1 MGFIFENEWKR
12 KTKKGEEKFEGGTFM
27 LRGVELEV
35 HNRV

>member
-1 MGFIFENEWKR
+1 M
-12 KTKKGEEKFEGGTFM
+12 KTKTKIGEEKFEGGTFM

>member
-1 MGFIFENEWKR
+1 MSGRERQMKTE
-12 KTKKGEEKFEGGTFM
+12 TKKGEEKFEGGTFM